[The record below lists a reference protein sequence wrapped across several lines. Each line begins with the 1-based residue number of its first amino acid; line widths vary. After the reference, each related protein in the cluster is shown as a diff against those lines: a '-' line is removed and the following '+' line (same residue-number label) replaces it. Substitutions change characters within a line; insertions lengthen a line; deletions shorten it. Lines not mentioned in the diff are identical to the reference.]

1 MTKKQKFVDVFVAS
15 GNLDLSENIIADIEV
30 FTCHMYGYPKN
41 KCINDVLKA
50 EFDKKCKPKPGK
62 NPLDCIKSVDPTTL
76 PPCSKVLMQ
85 QIKRACYVAHLYWTA
100 YHAYPNFDLFPI
112 GYGCKLSKNRKSL
125 EMHWFDENQ
134 TPDSIE
140 KLEIDGH
147 EGNNPDEDDV
157 DFDDSDSEDGES
169 NDKFD
174 DVQI

>member
-85 QIKRACYVAHLYWTA
+85 QIKRACYVAHLYSTA

-112 GYGCKLSKNRKSL
+112 GYGYKLSENRKSL

-134 TPDSIE
+134 TPESIE
-140 KLEIDGH
+140 KLEIDGD

-157 DFDDSDSEDGES
+157 DFDDSDS
-169 NDKFD
+169 
-174 DVQI
+174 